1 MDTDSLFA
9 QIGGSLAKLVYF
21 SREPDSKELGGRLNF
36 LNFETDQIDRCFEF
50 LQQLKS
56 KQQMLNGS
64 RPGELCV
71 MATGGGAYKYY
82 DKMKEVLGVQI
93 RREDEMECLII
104 GLFICEGST

>member
-1 MDTDSLFA
+1 M
-9 QIGGSLAKLVYF
+9 AKLVYF
-21 SREPDSKELGGRLNF
+21 SRELDSKELGGRLNF

-56 KQQMLNGS
+56 KQQKLNGS
-64 RPGELCV
+64 KPGELCV

-82 DKMKEVLGVQI
+82 DKMKEALGVQI

-104 GLFICEGST
+104 GMIFCEWAI